1 MFSGV
6 GKHIDFKFDIH
17 KDESAEI
24 VSNLVANK
32 LVQEAQA
39 EEIQL
44 LLEKVI
50 ERVKETP
57 AGNIQV
63 FNKYLHHYVLCI
75 GYKLSRLPNYELRNM
90 VSVWITVENIAMI

>member
-63 FNKYLHHYVLCI
+63 FNKYLLTSLCTV
-75 GYKLSRLPNYELRNM
+75 Y
-90 VSVWITVENIAMI
+90 WIQTIASAQLWAKKYG

>member
-63 FNKYLHHYVLCI
+63 FNKYLLTSLCTV
-75 GYKLSRLPNYELRNM
+75 Y
-90 VSVWITVENIAMI
+90 WIQTIASAQL

>member
-1 MFSGV
+1 MAIVYVPCKSQPFSGV

-32 LVQEAQA
+32 LVQQAQA

-63 FNKYLHHYVLCI
+63 LWNNSKI
-75 GYKLSRLPNYELRNM
+75 EKEPWKLEKAFLS
-90 VSVWITVENIAMI
+90 SF